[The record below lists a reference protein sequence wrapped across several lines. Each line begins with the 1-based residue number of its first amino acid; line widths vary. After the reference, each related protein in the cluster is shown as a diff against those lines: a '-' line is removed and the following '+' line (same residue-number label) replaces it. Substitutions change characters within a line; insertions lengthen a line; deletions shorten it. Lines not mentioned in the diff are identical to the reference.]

1 MVEKTKLEELSSEL
15 PEEERKELLNKIVKR
30 MKVEEKEEIV
40 HVELQE
46 EERQKLITEEIE
58 HLSWWYKFLLWL
70 RSFFTGKDKREA
82 YLELKLAY
90 LKRKINQVTPGL
102 TGFETRNLTPKFAK
116 ALYDVYV
123 KAYPLFSFFRV
134 FSKDKKFRHSAF
146 SFIVENKYEKTK
158 KGLDDLITLDEMEE
172 IYASTNFEE
181 EIKKEVL
188 KRLNLYLKSIP
199 DSFFKEL
206 EESITAL
213 TYLEKFIFFP
223 FKTFFQYFH
232 YNLGDSIES
241 KSPFFEN
248 APVMLILDLLEKLY
262 YSVYLVTRIPDDF
275 VLNRDILRA
284 YEFYRR
290 DLEFSATDINA
301 EDIDKTIDTMEK
313 QIRDLIEAIK
323 NFYKK
328 IPLLYLIRYFRKDP
342 YYRLMFNLPKLYIKA
357 LYAANLKEKLLQ
369 DLKAKLL
376 EIKIRVI
383 DRRIRELFKERK
395 LLELFYYTENPNF
408 DYRKLGLP
416 YFKHIK
422 SLTLL
427 YNYLNGIYK
436 GYIQEAIQLVNSYL
450 LSNNRIVQNRMM
462 QYAAGLED
470 LEAKIVLFDRSLS
483 EDEED
488 GKTLVQFRYN
498 LANDI
503 SLQKSYRAFVYQ
515 KDREALDLIEKGIE
529 YLMGIKKIFDEML
542 TSPMESIKSTL
553 KTLHVTRGKSNTLG
567 QILRYRSDN
576 ISNFT
581 NVMSQLLDIEK
592 GS

>member
-1 MVEKTKLEELSSEL
+1 MVEKSKLEELSSEL
-15 PEEERKELLNKIVKR
+15 PEEERKELLEKIVKR
-30 MKVEEKEEIV
+30 MKTEEREEIIHVELKQEEKEKII
-40 HVELQE
+40 
-46 EERQKLITEEIE
+46 KEEIE

-70 RSFFTGKDKREA
+70 RSFFSGKGKEEA
-82 YLELKLAY
+82 YLELKLGY

-123 KAYPLFSFFRV
+123 KAYPLFPFFRV
-134 FSKDKKFRHSAF
+134 FSKDNKFRHAAF
-146 SFIVENKYEKTK
+146 SFIVENKYQNTK
-158 KGLDDLITLDEMEE
+158 KALNELISIDEMEE
-172 IYASTNFEE
+172 IYATTNFEE

-188 KRLNLYLKSIP
+188 RRLNLYLKSIP

-206 EESITAL
+206 EESIKPL

-232 YNLGDSIES
+232 YSLGDTVES
-241 KSPFFEN
+241 KTPFFEN
-248 APVMLILDLLEKLY
+248 APVMLMLDLLEKLY
-262 YSVYLVTRIPDDF
+262 YTIYLVNRIPDDYS
-275 VLNRDILRA
+275 LNADLFMAYELYRRDMDIA
-284 YEFYRR
+284 SSPQDVAGIKKDVEEIQKNVTEVIESIKEFYR
-290 DLEFSATDINA
+290 
-301 EDIDKTIDTMEK
+301 
-313 QIRDLIEAIK
+313 
-323 NFYKK
+323 K

-342 YYRLMFNLPKLYIKA
+342 YYKLMFNLPKLYIKA
-357 LYAANLKEKLLQ
+357 LYAANLKNR
-369 DLKAKLL
+369 LL
-376 EIKIRVI
+376 EDFKTKLREIKTRVI
-383 DRRIRELFKERK
+383 DRRIRDIFKERK

-427 YNYLNGIYK
+427 YNYLNSIYK
-436 GYIQEAIQLVNSYL
+436 GYIQEAIQLVNGYL

-488 GKTLVQFRYN
+488 GKVLVQFRYN
-498 LANDI
+498 MANDI
-503 SLQKSYRAFVYQ
+503 SLQKSYRSFIYQ
-515 KDREALDLIEKGIE
+515 KDREAMELIEKGTE
-529 YLMGIKKIFDEML
+529 YLLGIKKIFDEIL

-553 KTLHVTRGKSNTLG
+553 KTLHVTKGKSNTLG

-576 ISNFT
+576 ISNFV

-592 GS
+592 GN